1 MAINSITAQAFR
13 LATYLN
19 FTRACRELV
28 HNNGCGPSAKKG
40 WTTLNK
46 TIYYE
51 NHYTFK
57 FLKLYC

>member
-1 MAINSITAQAFR
+1 MATNCTMVSAVR

-19 FTRACRELV
+19 FTRACRELIHSNV
-28 HNNGCGPSAKKG
+28 CGPSAKKG
-40 WTTLNK
+40 WTPLNK

-57 FLKLYC
+57 ILKLYC